1 MSVNRAIAE
10 PTHGVQ
16 GQINRLIS
24 AKQSL
29 KTAIANKGVTVPD
42 SVKMDGLST
51 YVDSIE
57 TSGGGFPNGSKWDKV
72 AATNKF
78 SNRKYMSYANGL
90 FVRCCSDGGLWW
102 STDGETWT
110 SSNITKGANS
120 PVMYQN
126 GVWITSVNSRGLWYS
141 SDGKTWT
148 QSNITSGHILYGY
161 DAMAYGAGKFLIIL
175 YNPPEKPA
183 SHLYTSTDGK
193 SWDLIELYDEMPIG
207 YSVFYS
213 DGKWVHIANDYSA
226 FTSTDLTTWTRVS
239 SWSTYKHI
247 RYISK
252 VKDVYL
258 FASDSSS
265 GIWYS
270 TDLQTFTQSN
280 LTSEGYVHA
289 VEFKGRA
296 VISSNNSTG
305 VYYSNDGRVWNVS
318 SITDFSGN
326 PVSSDCGRI
335 ILCASSFETVKIYYS
350 SDGTTWHAAEIS
362 GVNTQILACLFANG
376 KWYGEDK
383 AGNIFQ
389 SIAWTED

>member
-1 MSVNRAIAE
+1 MSVKRAIAE
-10 PTHGVQ
+10 PTLGVQ

-29 KTAIANKGVTVPD
+29 KTAITNKGVTVPD

-72 AATNKF
+72 ATTNQFANK
-78 SNRKYMSYANGL
+78 KYMSYANGL
-90 FVRCCSDGGLWW
+90 FVRCCGSGIWW

-110 SSNITKGANS
+110 LSNITKDAQC
-120 PVMYQN
+120 PAMYRN
-126 GVWITSVNSRGLWYS
+126 GVWVTSLYSRGLWYS

-148 QSNITSGHILYGY
+148 QSNITSGYILDGY
-161 DAMAYGAGKFLIIL
+161 DAMTYGAGKFLIML
-175 YNPPEKPA
+175 YNTSEVPVKK
-183 SHLYTSTDGK
+183 LYSSTDGK
-193 SWDLIELYDEMPIG
+193 LWTLVDTTGILTSG
-207 YSVFYS
+207 YSVFYG
-213 DGKWVHIANDYSA
+213 DGKWLHVGSNRSVY
-226 FTSTDLTTWTRVS
+226 TSTDLTTWTKS
-239 SWSTYKHI
+239 SNFPAYTNI

-252 VKDVYL
+252 VKDVYI
-258 FASDSSS
+258 FASDNN
-265 GIWYS
+265 GGVWYS
-270 TDLQTFTQSN
+270 TDLQIFTQSN
-280 LTSEGYVHA
+280 LTSEGYFYA
-289 VEFKGRA
+289 IEFKDRA

-305 VYYSNDGRVWNVS
+305 VYYSTDGRVWNAS

-326 PVSSDCGRI
+326 PVASDCGRI
-335 ILCASSFETVKIYYS
+335 ILLSSPYETEKIHYS
-350 SDGTTWHAAEIS
+350 SDGITWIAGEIS

-383 AGNIFQ
+383 AGNIFR